1 MTIPNEPER
10 LLRLSAIL
18 APKGPLPISKSHFWQ
33 GVRDGRYPAP
43 FKLSKKVTV
52 WKAADI
58 AALVAN
64 LPRGEV

>member
-1 MTIPNEPER
+1 MTIPDEPER
-10 LLRLSAIL
+10 LLRLSSIL
-18 APKGPLPISKSHFWQ
+18 APNGPLPISKSAFWQ

-43 FKLSKKVTV
+43 FKLSKRVTC